1 MIPQCPWDRVPPL
14 TLQGILSINTM
25 IRPFRVRPSPDP
37 AISFSR
43 KCVLVA
49 QWCPTLCYCM
59 DCSLPGASVH
69 GILQA
74 RTLEWVAISYA
85 RESSRPRV
93 RTSISYVSCIVL
105 SREGTHVIC
114 LLPTPLTSVSL
125 GLEAHGIMLSL
136 WGPSRLS
143 PGVPSQGGHLSPW

>member
-1 MIPQCPWDRVPPL
+1 M
-14 TLQGILSINTM
+14 
-25 IRPFRVRPSPDP
+25 
-37 AISFSR
+37 
-43 KCVLVA
+43 LVA

-59 DCSLPGASVH
+59 DCSLPGASVR

-105 SREGTHVIC
+105 SKEETHVIC